1 MFVTPELVAMT
12 QDGILIGRHSTNS
25 TRRMQ
30 ETPEKHREKRVRLDI
45 FDIRVQ
51 PGMNSDLADLG
62 ITWNV
67 TDFSKNSFIVKVNFE

>member
-1 MFVTPELVAMT
+1 
-12 QDGILIGRHSTNS
+12 
-25 TRRMQ
+25 MQ